1 MRLKEVV
8 QRVSTARAE
17 FHSTNNSVFGR
28 FVVPPY
34 IDSFN
39 IAKIDQSMAVVG
51 GRGCGKTTYVR
62 YFSHW
67 TQFDPQRETINPDAL
82 DCIVLYWKPDTT
94 YFRSL
99 TKTWL
104 SEKNSRVF
112 FHALSGLHCF
122 KELVCCLENISSHI
136 AELKRELALNVEFWR
151 RVGRITGRK
160 FSSLKEISDWIDD
173 SLFDVE
179 MSINA
184 NDDSSVVRIDAKAM
198 FELLLPSLQDGS
210 AIIGNS
216 RYKIFID
223 EFENLAEYQQ
233 IIINGYRKHSSA
245 LISWNVAHKRFAT
258 LTSETDG
265 DENLQHGNDYREFI
279 LDEGFAGEE
288 EDFEK
293 KFFLC
298 ELFVLSLIDTG
309 LICKI
314 KDLDAKTLGNPSFL
328 HKRKDKSYR
337 IAVQAAVKRILDT
350 PSIRDLAK
358 IAMGKKAVLNL
369 TKQALGS
376 IKDFPDKFIPS
387 LISDRPD
394 VALATIVISTQ
405 NNFKTTDLVSYIEG
419 GFSTDHPYNQRVQ
432 TYLYSSMLNLNARYS
447 YISIPVYS
455 GFERFCLMSMFNIR
469 HFFDL
474 CYNTFL
480 LMDSQLEFDSVE
492 DFPVIPFSMMHQGAV
507 NSSVSIIKEVPTYS
521 PLGLTLSGLVNRL
534 GDIFQIWQKGDVQS
548 EPEKT
553 HFYILNDFGDLPG
566 KIKEIIDQAK
576 CWRVL
581 IEYPATKDKNSNS
594 SSGYEYQLNPI
605 YAPYFSISF
614 RKIRRLEFTGQRFL
628 ELCLADSEQYKKIRD
643 EYIGQSKSTVQSSVS
658 RFQNGLFD
666 DFTD

>member
-34 IDSFN
+34 IDTFN
-39 IAKIDQSMAVVG
+39 ISKIDQSMAVVG

-67 TQFDPQRETINPDAL
+67 TQFDPLRETIDPEAL
-82 DCIVLYWKPDTT
+82 NCIVLYWKPDTT

-99 TKTWL
+99 TKSWL
-104 SEKNSRVF
+104 SEKNSRAF

-136 AELKRELALNVEFWR
+136 PELGNELALNVEFWR
-151 RVGRITGRK
+151 RVARITEQNV
-160 FSSLKEISDWIDD
+160 SSLKEISGWIDD
-173 SLFDVE
+173 CLFDVE

-184 NDDSSVVRIDAKAM
+184 NDDSRVVRIDAKAM
-198 FELLLPSLQDGS
+198 FELLLPSLQEGCS
-210 AIIGNS
+210 IIARS
-216 RYKIFID
+216 RFKIFVD

-233 IIINGYRKHSSA
+233 IIINSYRKHSSA

-279 LDEGFAGEE
+279 LDEGFAGGD

-298 ELFVLSLIDTG
+298 ELLVLSLIDAG
-309 LICKI
+309 LICTI
-314 KDLDAKTLGNPSFL
+314 GNLDAKTLGDPSCL
-328 HKRKDKSYR
+328 YKRKEKGYR
-337 IAVQAAVKRILDT
+337 AGVQAAVKKILDT
-350 PSIRDLAK
+350 PSIRDLAR
-358 IAMGKKAVLNL
+358 IAIEKKAVLNL
-369 TKQALGS
+369 TKQALSS
-376 IKDFPDKFIPS
+376 IKDLPEEYIS
-387 LISDRPD
+387 VLISDRPD
-394 VALATIVISTQ
+394 VALATILISTQ
-405 NNFKTTDLVSYIEG
+405 NNFKTSDLVSYIEG
-419 GFSTDHPYNQRVQ
+419 GFATTNPYNQRVQ

-455 GFERFCLMSMFNIR
+455 GFDRFCLMSMFNIR

-480 LMDSQLEFDSVE
+480 LMDSQVDFDSLE
-492 DFPVIPFSMMHQGAV
+492 NFPVVSYALMHQGAI
-507 NSSVSIIKEVPTYS
+507 NSSVSIIKEIPTYS

-534 GDIFQIWQKGDVQS
+534 GDIFQIWQKGDAQS

-553 HFYILNDFGDLPG
+553 HFYILNDFGDLPER
-566 KIKEIIDQAK
+566 IKEIIDQAK

-628 ELCLADSEQYKKIRD
+628 ELCLADSEQYKRIRD

-658 RFQNGLFD
+658 RIQNGLFD
-666 DFTD
+666 DLTD